1 MTVRSARAVRPPR
14 PITLPRSSGCTRT
27 SRTRPRRSP
36 WLATLTSSGWSTMP
50 LTRCS
55 SASWSTSGPAVL
67 ARVLGPGTR
76 GGGYGRWLGGAAC
89 VAIGS
94 SGIVRLGGS
103 ILAICALGR
112 ALAGLGVALGRCVL
126 GRRVLG
132 RCVLGRRVLGRRVLG
147 CCVLGRRVLGRCV
160 LGRRV
165 LGCCVLGRR
174 VLGCCVLGRR
184 VLGRRVLGCCVLG
197 RRVLGCCVLGCRVLG
212 CCVLG

>member
-1 MTVRSARAVRPPR
+1 
-14 PITLPRSSGCTRT
+14 
-27 SRTRPRRSP
+27 
-36 WLATLTSSGWSTMP
+36 MP

-103 ILAICALGR
+103 ILAICAPGR
-112 ALAGLGVALGRCVL
+112 VLAGLAGGVGRCVRGRGLGGCVL

-132 RCVLGRRVLGRRVLG
+132 RCILGR
-147 CCVLGRRVLGRCV
+147 CVLGRCV
-160 LGRRV
+160 LGR
-165 LGCCVLGRR
+165 CVLGR
-174 VLGCCVLGRR
+174 CVLGR
-184 VLGRRVLGCCVLG
+184 CVLG
-197 RRVLGCCVLGCRVLG
+197 RCILGRCILGRCILG
-212 CCVLG
+212 RCIL